1 MSFSLSLSGHIDQ
14 AIHDAE
20 AIEAELVSDFKAL
33 VAKFESHIT
42 GASVTTQTQGSA
54 SLSDLKPSET
64 PPEDAPV
71 ALAPVEQPVAETP
84 PAAPADTAPPAEG
97 TPTA

>member
-1 MSFSLSLSGHIDQ
+1 VSFSLSLSGHIDQ

-64 PPEDAPV
+64 PAAP
-71 ALAPVEQPVAETP
+71 APVEQPVAETP
-84 PAAPADTAPPAEG
+84 PAAPADTAPPVEG
-97 TPTA
+97 APTA